1 MFLSD
6 YMLLREQLFYF
17 KYMGGVG
24 GGVENKNVLAI
35 KIHASRNC
43 FKPYFRLLLLTE
55 NIRNDYEFSL
65 MSFSHTL
72 LLTVFCFKLN

>member
-6 YMLLREQLFYF
+6 YMLLREQLFDF
-17 KYMGGVG
+17 KYMGE
-24 GGVENKNVLAI
+24 GVENKNVLII
-35 KIHASRNC
+35 KIYASRNC
-43 FKPYFRLLLLTE
+43 FTPYFRLLLLTE
-55 NIRNDYEFSL
+55 NIRNGYEFSL